1 MTAGYWP
8 VGLRIPGQTGTTND
22 GSGTIGLLD
31 GKKALITGSRRGIGA
46 AIALKFAAEGA
57 EVVISG
63 RRQGPLDDTVKKIE
77 AAGGKASAVSM
88 DREDGAAVK
97 AFANSVLDRFGK
109 VDVLVNNAGHS
120 SRVRSINLVG
130 QDEWDSVLAVNVT
143 GVFQLCQAI
152 IPSMIER
159 GGGTVITVSSMAAIR
174 PGLLGGAAYSAA
186 KAAVTNLMGDINAEF
201 GSKGIRATAVMPAEV
216 DTPILLNRPLPP
228 GEEARSTMMGS
239 EDVAD
244 VILMCAR
251 MPMRTTIESVVLSPT
266 VKRDTSADLAAARKA
281 GT

>member
-1 MTAGYWP
+1 MGS
-8 VGLRIPGQTGTTND
+8 LD
-22 GSGTIGLLD
+22 GSVVIV
-31 GKKALITGSRRGIGA
+31 TGGGSGIGQA
-46 AIALKFAAEGA
+46 TALKFAAEGA
-57 EVVISG
+57 EIVITG
-63 RRQGPLDDTVKKIE
+63 RRQRPLDDTVDKIE

-88 DREDGAAVK
+88 DMEDGAAVRT
-97 AFANSVLDRFGK
+97 FAKSVLDRFGK
-109 VDVLVNNAGHS
+109 VDVLINNAGHS
-120 SRVRSINLVG
+120 SKVRSINLVG
-130 QDEWDSVLAVNVT
+130 QEEWDSVLAVNVT
-143 GVFQLCQAI
+143 GVYQLCQAI

-201 GSKGIRATAVMPAEV
+201 GSKGIRATAVMPADV

-239 EDVAD
+239 EDLAD
-244 VILMCAR
+244 VILMCAK

-266 VKRDTSADLAAARKA
+266 IKRDTSADLAAARKA